1 VAALGGALRVHHKGV
16 NAWSAGMEYCSI
28 LGHATGGAVSRGQT
42 KWIIGIVLVAAI
54 MSGAA
59 CRDAVTSPSKSRE
72 LQPRAMFDDSTCY
85 SFGNGHP
92 CTLNGDDALITAMES
107 EAFRLQNLDD
117 PTCQSLGVNMQA
129 LVNRGGQSIR
139 VWNATW
145 FPPEGN
151 GAPAEGDWHDAMPN
165 EIHLWGNLTDGELL
179 RTARHETTHYMRRD
193 SFDNGDFGSG
203 DPSGYNP
210 DDPSTVFNNPGNP
223 QDMGAYA
230 LSDYCGGAS

>member
-1 VAALGGALRVHHKGV
+1 
-16 NAWSAGMEYCSI
+16 
-28 LGHATGGAVSRGQT
+28 
-42 KWIIGIVLVAAI
+42 
-54 MSGAA
+54 
-59 CRDAVTSPSKSRE
+59 
-72 LQPRAMFDDSTCY
+72 
-85 SFGNGHP
+85 
-92 CTLNGDDALITAMES
+92 
-107 EAFRLQNLDD
+107 
-117 PTCQSLGVNMQA
+117 MQA

-210 DDPSTVFNNPGNP
+210 DDPSTESPRDCRRLPELRGWEYDKAQAVF
-223 QDMGAYA
+223 
-230 LSDYCGGAS
+230 S